1 MLLLSNIFI
10 FFVLNIIVPLFL
22 VVEHIDNLLRKI
34 LENNART
41 LSLIDV

>member
-1 MLLLSNIFI
+1 MLLKSNIFV
-10 FFVLNIIVPLFL
+10 FLVLNIIVPLFL